1 MQVRRSDGAW
11 LTAPAMLAG
20 LALRLWF
27 VFHAPRLGGDGMIY
41 GGIAKGLLEF
51 GTYGFSP
58 NGTGIDPTLIRLPG
72 YPLFLLLSF
81 RLFGAEHYRAVFL
94 LQIAI
99 DLGAC
104 LLLAALTRRLFGSHA
119 GAVALWIAALCPF
132 TAVYVSVPLAES
144 LSLACFTLAFYSLE
158 RWRQQW
164 KATGAGWNRWLWTLS
179 FALAYAL
186 LLRPEQALLS
196 AAVIPVMLWI
206 AVRSP
211 SPAGLGRRVLP
222 VLAAALC
229 VVLPLVPW
237 TVRNWRTFHVFQ
249 PLSTRYA
256 TDPDEVPPLGFQRW
270 YRTWA
275 IDFVSTEDV
284 YWNYDGAPI
293 DVGDLPSRAFDSS
306 AERLQTEQLLH
317 DYNQGLKPTPELDA
331 RFDAIAG
338 DRIRRYPLR
347 YYALLPVGR
356 FLDMLLRPRTDLLPL
371 PIEWWLWSDDPPGSS
386 LAILC
391 GALNF
396 AYVALGMLGLF
407 RWTPLG
413 APAVILWAMAG
424 SLVLRSALLLTVDNS
439 EPRYTLQF
447 FPVLIV
453 GAAAF
458 LASRRSQLLIAEDR
472 SSSSCPS

>member
-1 MQVRRSDGAW
+1 MLLMQGRRSTGAW
-11 LTAPAMLAG
+11 LAARAILAG

-27 VFHAPRLGGDGMIY
+27 IFHAPRLDGDGMVY
-41 GGIAKGLLEF
+41 GGIAKGLLQF

-58 NGTGIDPTLIRLPG
+58 NGAGSVDPTLIRLPG

-81 RLFGAEHYRAVFL
+81 RLFGVEHYRAVFL
-94 LQIAI
+94 LQTII

-104 LLLAALTRRLFGSHA
+104 LLLAALTRRLFGRRA
-119 GAVALWIAALCPF
+119 GRIALWIAALCPF

-144 LSLACFTLAFYSLE
+144 LSLACFALAFYALE
-158 RWRQQW
+158 RWR
-164 KATGAGWNRWLWTLS
+164 AAGPEWNRWLWVLS

-186 LLRPEQALLS
+186 LLRPEQALLA

-211 SPAGLGRRVLP
+211 SAVGPSRRVLP

-229 VVLPLVPW
+229 VVLPLAPW
-237 TVRNWRTFHVFQ
+237 TVRNWQTFHVFQ

-275 IDFVSTEDV
+275 VDFVSTEDV

-293 DVGDLPSRAFDSS
+293 DMGDLPSRAFESPV
-306 AERLQTEQLLH
+306 ERGETGQLLH
-317 DYNQGLKPTPELDA
+317 DYNKGLKPTPELDA
-331 RFDAIAG
+331 RFDDLAR
-338 DRIRRYPLR
+338 DRIHRHPLR
-347 YYALLPVGR
+347 YYALLPAGR
-356 FLDMLLRPRTDLLPL
+356 FLNMLLRPRTDLLPL
-371 PIEWWLWSDDPPGSS
+371 PIEWWLWSDDPLGST

-391 GALNF
+391 GAVNL
-396 AYVALGMLGLF
+396 AYVIFGILGLF
-407 RWTPLG
+407 RWTRLG
-413 APAVILWAMAG
+413 APTVILWAMAG
-424 SLVLRSALLLTVDNS
+424 SVVLRSALLLTIDNS

-453 GAAAF
+453 GAAAC
-458 LASRRSQLLIAEDR
+458 LASRRSPMPTAEDR
-472 SSSSCPS
+472 SSSSYPS